1 MKKIEYRWALMRR
14 AEPTSCLFAC
24 LRCRFCFRGETE
36 DSPITKTF
44 RTREQAREVKKDLLS
59 YGRDKL
65 VRVVKV
71 RVTYEVMG

>member
-14 AEPTSCLFAC
+14 ADLLTDPFILG
-24 LRCRFCFRGETE
+24 RFCFRGETE